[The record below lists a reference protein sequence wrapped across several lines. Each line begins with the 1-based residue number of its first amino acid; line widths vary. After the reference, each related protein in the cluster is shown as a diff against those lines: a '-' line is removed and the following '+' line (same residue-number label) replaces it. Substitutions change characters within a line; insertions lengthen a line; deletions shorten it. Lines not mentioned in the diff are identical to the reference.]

1 MIYRAS
7 NHNRAEQQSA
17 RCVMCGAALF
27 SANPK
32 SLDRLCLICRAAVL
46 DRIFQAR
53 HQQTQTMRRAES

>member
-7 NHNRAEQQSA
+7 NRNRAGQEHTRCAICGTTVWSA
-17 RCVMCGAALF
+17 SIR
-27 SANPK
+27 

-53 HQQTQTMRRAES
+53 NKETRSVKRS

>member
-7 NHNRAEQQSA
+7 NNNRAGRESS
-17 RCVMCGAALF
+17 RCVMCGTTI
-27 SANPK
+27 SSNRSR

-53 HQQTQTMRRAES
+53 HWQTHTLKRS